1 MGYKFIYGSV
11 NNSEVDK
18 TVNLSREGLLRSR
31 RGSQLKI
38 QLRL

>member
-1 MGYKFIYGSV
+1 MGYKFIYGRV

-18 TVNLSREGLLRSR
+18 TLNLSREGLPRSR